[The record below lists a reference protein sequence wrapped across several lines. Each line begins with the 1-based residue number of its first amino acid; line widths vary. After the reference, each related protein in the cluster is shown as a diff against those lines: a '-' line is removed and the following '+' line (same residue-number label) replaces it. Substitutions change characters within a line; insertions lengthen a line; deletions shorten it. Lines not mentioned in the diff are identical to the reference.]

1 MNQGPTVAVI
11 GAGIAGLTAAHDL
24 LAAGYQPTVLEERDR
39 VGGRIWTVDR
49 GDFRMDLGT
58 AVYLG
63 TYQESID
70 LIHEMGLGSQF
81 TERDAVCVLAR
92 GGRTHHLDLTRP
104 IRAGLATKALTWGEK
119 LRALR
124 LAATLARRHKSLGYD
139 SYELLGGIDTET
151 SDEYCNR
158 ILGPALRDYL
168 AQPLVSGTWVAD
180 PADTS
185 AALMLWTVRNMLVPN
200 VYNLTSGVG
209 GLPDA
214 LAAEVGVRLSTQ
226 VLEVVDDGA
235 GVVVTSTGP
244 SGEQTE
250 RFDAAV
256 IATTAQPALKM
267 FAQMDDNHR
276 LLYSTTTYRRLGNVA
291 LGLSRRP
298 ADPGTFVLVPPAD
311 DPDITSVVHDHN
323 KAPNRAPEGKGLVTV
338 LLSHQYLE
346 RTDDEPDEVLVN
358 RAIQAFEQYVGPIP
372 GDIEESVLVRWA
384 EAVPAIP
391 RGRFAMI
398 ADFTRK
404 VDPTQRIQLASDL
417 DRIPGLNGALVSGR
431 EAARRIATAVPVGL
445 RLPGSVA

>member
-1 MNQGPTVAVI
+1 ME
-11 GAGIAGLTAAHDL
+11 D
-24 LAAGYQPTVLEERDR
+24 RDR

-49 GDFRMDLGT
+49 GEFRMDLGT

-70 LIHEMGLGSQF
+70 LIHEMGLGGQF

-104 IRAGLATKALTWGEK
+104 VWSSLTTKALTWREK
-119 LRALR
+119 VRALR
-124 LAATLARRHKSLGYD
+124 LAATLARRHRSLGYD

-151 SDEYCNR
+151 TDEYCNR
-158 ILGPALRDYL
+158 VLGDALRDYL

-200 VYNLTSGVG
+200 VYNLTTGVAA
-209 GLPDA
+209 LPEA
-214 LAAEVGVRLSTQ
+214 LAAEVGVRRSTR

-235 GVVVTSTGP
+235 GVVVTSSGP
-244 SGEQTE
+244 DGERTE

-256 IATTAQPALKM
+256 IATTAAPALQM

-276 LLYSTTTYRRLGNVA
+276 QLYSTTSYRRLGNVA
-291 LGLSRRP
+291 LGLSWRP
-298 ADPGTFVLVPPAD
+298 ADLGTFVLVPPAE

-338 LLSHQYLE
+338 LLSHDYLQ
-346 RTDDEPDEVLVN
+346 RTDDQPDAVLLD
-358 RAIQAFEQYVGPIP
+358 RAIQAVERYVGPIA
-372 GDIEESVLVRWA
+372 GDIEESVVVRWA

-404 VDPTQRIQLASDL
+404 VDPTQRVQLASDL

-431 EAARRIATAVPVGL
+431 EAARRIATAVPVGSPA
-445 RLPGSVA
+445 RGSVA

>member
-1 MNQGPTVAVI
+1 MGQGPTVAVV
-11 GAGIAGLTAAHDL
+11 GAGIAGLAAAHDL
-24 LAAGYQPTVLEERDR
+24 RAAGYAPVVMEERDR

-70 LIHEMGLGSQF
+70 LIHEMGLDGEF

-92 GGRTHHLDLTRP
+92 EGRTHHLDLTRP
-104 IRAGLATKALTWGEK
+104 VRSGLLTKALTWREK
-119 LRALR
+119 VRALR
-124 LAATLARRHKSLGYD
+124 LAATLARNHRSLGYD

-151 SDEYCNR
+151 TDEYCDR
-158 ILGPALRDYL
+158 VLGSALRDYL

-185 AALMLWTVRNMLVPN
+185 AALMLWTVRNMLVPT
-200 VYNLTSGVG
+200 VYNLTSGVA
-209 GLPDA
+209 GLPEA
-214 LAAEVGVRLSTQ
+214 LAAEVGVRLSTR
-226 VLEVVDDGA
+226 VLEVIDDGA

-244 SGEQTE
+244 DGERTE

-256 IATTAQPALKM
+256 IATTAQPALRM
-267 FAQMDDNHR
+267 FAQMDDNHC
-276 LLYSTTTYRRLGNVA
+276 LLYSTTSYRRLGNVA

-298 ADPGTFVLVPPAD
+298 ADPGTFVLVPPAE
-311 DPDITSVVHDHN
+311 DPDITAVVHDHN

-338 LLSHQYLE
+338 LLSHDYME
-346 RTDDEPDEVLVN
+346 RTDEEPDAVLLD
-358 RAIQAFEQYVGPIP
+358 RAIRAAERYVGPIA
-372 GDIEESVLVRWA
+372 GDIEESVIVRWD

-391 RGRFAMI
+391 RGRFKMI

-404 VDPTQRIQLASDL
+404 IDPTQRVQLASDL

-431 EAARRIATAVPVGL
+431 QSARRIATAVPVGS
-445 RLPGSVA
+445 GSVA